1 VFVILTAPS
10 NVHQDEVSVLIK
22 HMNVFAYQE
31 KKLMWKWN
39 PPLLVL
45 MMEAATK
52 ISFSLWNMDES
63 DS

>member
-1 VFVILTAPS
+1 
-10 NVHQDEVSVLIK
+10 
-22 HMNVFAYQE
+22 MNVFAYQE

-39 PPLLVL
+39 PPLFVL